1 MLFEHFR
8 DAFLSIL
15 CITLD
20 GLDLVLVPG
29 LGFSR
34 QGHRLGRG
42 KGYYDAFLTSYRE
55 KFGRLPV
62 TVGLAFKEQI
72 SDRIPIAEYD
82 VSLDFVLYDNEES
95 T

>member
-1 MLFEHFR
+1 MISLR
-8 DAFLSIL
+8 L

-42 KGYYDAFLTSYRE
+42 KGYYDTFLRSYKE

-62 TVGLAFKEQI
+62 TVGLAFKEQMC
-72 SDRIPIAEYD
+72 DQIPVAEND
-82 VSLDFVLYDNEES
+82 VNIDFVLYDSEES